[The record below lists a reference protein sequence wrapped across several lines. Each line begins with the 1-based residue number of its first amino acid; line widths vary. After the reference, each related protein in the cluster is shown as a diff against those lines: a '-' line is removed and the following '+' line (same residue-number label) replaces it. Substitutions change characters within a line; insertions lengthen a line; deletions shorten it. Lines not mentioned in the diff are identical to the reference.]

1 MKSFVYVLYLITV
14 PDILDLDKRAVHR
27 HAFENQETCIDLAHT
42 LGQELDP
49 ISRKQQCQTL
59 EEYDLANMH
68 IINTTTTDRT
78 DYGGL

>member
-27 HAFENQETCIDLAHT
+27 ISFENQETCLELAHT

-49 ISRKQQCQTL
+49 SARKQQCQK
-59 EEYDLANMH
+59 
-68 IINTTTTDRT
+68 IIAYYRVPLPKPDFM
-78 DYGGL
+78 D